1 VQALRYAGKV
11 GAKGNLILP
20 RVKLKKNSVVEVV
33 VLIADR
39 NEENI
44 EIMAAAESSLGFW
57 DNPVDDEI
65 WNRA

>member
-1 VQALRYAGKV
+1 MQALRYVGKV

-20 RVKLKKNSVVEVV
+20 RVKLEKNSVVEVI

-44 EIMAAAESSLGFW
+44 EMMAAAESSLGFW